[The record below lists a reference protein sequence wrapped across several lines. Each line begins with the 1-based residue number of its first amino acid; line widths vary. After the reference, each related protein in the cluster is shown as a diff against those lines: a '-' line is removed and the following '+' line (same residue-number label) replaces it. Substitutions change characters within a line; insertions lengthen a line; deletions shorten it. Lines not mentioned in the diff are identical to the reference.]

1 MCYHPAMDYTIFT
14 PSPSAGG
21 TVRRLI
27 RSSGMRPRYVVDCR
41 DELSV
46 GPLLPLD
53 DLQHFATTRSRFWR
67 NLKMPVT
74 AKGYLTSLHNL
85 QTTLK
90 ARPVEIWVGNTV
102 QEQFTLLAFLAL
114 VHTLNLP
121 HGHVRLLQF
130 PFDQARIG
138 LGGYREEDMA
148 GHPPAEVPS
157 PTTLAT
163 YYQAWEA
170 LTAPTPHA
178 LFDLSQLGTGLPP
191 LDRALR
197 AFVQRYP
204 EQKSGLGSIE
214 RRVLQAFK
222 ANDKV
227 KSSYIIAEAMA
238 LHGPPTDQI
247 GDGILFA
254 HLIELGRN
262 IHSKPLVDVTGDG
275 QEMRSTQV
283 SITDFGKACLAGE
296 ANRIEA
302 NGLDDHI
309 AGVHLSSKTGRLW
322 LRAGVTLA

>member
-1 MCYHPAMDYTIFT
+1 MDYTIFT

-21 TVRRLI
+21 MVRQLI
-27 RSSGMRPRYVVDCR
+27 RNSGLRPQYVVDCR

-46 GPLLPLD
+46 GPLSPLD
-53 DLQHFATTRSRFWR
+53 NLPHFATTRSRFWR
-67 NLKMPVT
+67 NLKAPVS
-74 AKGYLTSLHNL
+74 AKGLLASLHKL
-85 QTTLK
+85 QATLK

-102 QEQFTLLAFLAL
+102 QEQVTLLAFLAFLAL
-114 VHTLNLP
+114 VRKQNLP

-157 PTTLAT
+157 PATLAI
-163 YYQAWEA
+163 YRHAWEA
-170 LTAPTPHA
+170 LIAPTPHA
-178 LFDLSQLGTGLPP
+178 LFALSQQGTGLPP

-197 AFVQRYP
+197 AFILRYP
-204 EQKSGLGSIE
+204 EQKSGLGSIA
-214 RRVLQAFK
+214 RRVLRAFK
-222 ANDKV
+222 VDDMV

-238 LHGPPTDQI
+238 LHGPPADQV

-254 HLIELGRN
+254 HLIEMGCKTYA
-262 IHSKPLVDVTGDG
+262 KPLVEITGDG

-302 NGLDDHI
+302 NGIDDQI
-309 AGVHLSSKTGRLW
+309 GGVHLSSKTGRLW
-322 LRAGVTLA
+322 LRDGVTLV